1 MNGKASRARLLISA
15 AHKSSGKTA
24 ISAGLAA
31 ALAARGHMV
40 QAFKKGP
47 DYIDPMWLALASG
60 RPCYNLDFN
69 TQTRDEIRDTF
80 AKNTAASGIALIEGN
95 KGLHDGVDVEGSDST
110 AALAKLLAA
119 PIVLVIDAEGMT
131 RGVAPLLRGYQA
143 FDPAVNIAGV
153 ILNRVGT
160 QRQEGKLRAAVERY
174 TAIPVLGAVPHSP
187 VLMVLERHLGLTTPS
202 EMADRHVKIAH
213 LAATLRDNVDLG
225 RMLEI
230 AGRADEF
237 VAVPEQPREQT
248 HQGDIT
254 IAVARDAAFSFYYP
268 DDLQALE
275 NAGAKLDFFSPLGD
289 GRLPRADALFIG
301 GGFPETHMA
310 ALEANTTMRGEI
322 RAAARAGLPIHAEC
336 GGLIYLSRSIAWHGE
351 TRQMVGVVPADAV
364 MHERPQGRGL
374 VVLEET
380 GKCRWPRVHN
390 ASEHAAI
397 PAHEFHYAA
406 LTNLA
411 PGATFAWRVVRG
423 AGIDGKHDGI
433 VVDNVLASFSH
444 MRDTSRNRWAARF
457 AAFVRASE
465 GAAKMVARGP
475 VARASRSKRKPRR

>member
-1 MNGKASRARLLISA
+1 MLVSA

-24 ISAGLAA
+24 VSVGLAA
-31 ALAARGHMV
+31 ALTARGQVV
-40 QAFKKGP
+40 QTFKKGP
-47 DYIDPMWLALASG
+47 DYIDPMWLALASR

-80 AKNTAASGIALIEGN
+80 ARYAAVSGVAVIEGN
-95 KGLHDGVDVEGSDST
+95 KGLHDGVDLAGSDST

-119 PIVLVIDAEGMT
+119 PTILVIDAEGMT

-143 FDPAVNIAGV
+143 FDPAVDIAGV

-160 QRQEGKLRAAVERY
+160 PRQEGKLRAAVERY

-187 VLMVLERHLGLTTPS
+187 SLMVLERHLGLTTPS
-202 EMADRHVKIAH
+202 EMSDRHVKIAR
-213 LAATLRDNVDLG
+213 LAAAVRDNVDLA

-237 VAVPEQPREQT
+237 VAGPEAPREQT

-275 NAGAKLDFFSPLGD
+275 RAGARLDFFSPLGD

-310 ALEANTTMRGEI
+310 ALEANTAMRGEI

-336 GGLIYLSRSIAWHGE
+336 GGLMYLSRSIAWHGE
-351 TRQMVGVVPADAV
+351 TRQMAGVVPAETV

-380 GKCRWPRVHN
+380 GKCRWPKVHN
-390 ASEHAAI
+390 ETEHAAI

-406 LTNLA
+406 LANLA
-411 PGATFAWRVVRG
+411 PGASFAWRVVRG

-433 VVDNVLASFSH
+433 MIDNVLASFSH

-457 AAFVRASE
+457 AAFVRARK
-465 GAAKMVARGP
+465 GATEAAARVP
-475 VARASRSKRKPRR
+475 AARAGRSRRKPH